1 MIYVPDEYDD
11 DLSESRTKP
20 NIQPLNRE
28 IAILLSSYTQA
39 INKSYGRSGSLIR
52 SRTKS
57 KCLNKSGSRDE
68 QYPLTC
74 FLYIHQNPLK
84 AKLSSSLFGWPYS
97 SYRDY
102 TGERSGNLCSLQLGR
117 RSLNLPEDGKE
128 FEKFSIRSLNEDV
141 VQEIF

>member
-1 MIYVPDEYDD
+1 MTIGRFPVHFA
-11 DLSESRTKP
+11 LS
-20 NIQPLNRE
+20 Q
-28 IAILLSSYTQA
+28 
-39 INKSYGRSGSLIR
+39 GRHKVNQTR
-52 SRTKS
+52 R
-57 KCLNKSGSRDE
+57 GSRDE

-117 RSLNLPEDGKE
+117 RSLNLPEHGKE